1 MKIIQEIM
9 GHADIQTTLDI
20 YAEVTDSIKHAAMEK
35 IQDEE
40 DFF

>member
-20 YAEVTDSIKHAAMEK
+20 YAEVTDEVKQVAMAKVQGET
-35 IQDEE
+35 